1 MYNQFM
7 NHLHKFII
15 ILLLFTESLT
25 ATSEVKKVTLQLSWF
40 DQFQFAGY
48 YIAKEK
54 GFYKELGLD
63 VEIKPFKFGIDIPKE
78 VSNNTIDF
86 AIGREALILDRA
98 KHKNIVA
105 LYALFQASPLVLLT
119 TKESKINSIS
129 DFKNKRIMTTIAN
142 ASEVSL
148 KAMLKS
154 KNVDLEDLNFL
165 KHTHN
170 INDLIEKNTDIM
182 SAYTSKSPFIL
193 QNKGISYNMFA
204 PKEYGFD
211 MYSDLLFTSEHLI
224 SNELKMVKAF
234 KKASLKGW
242 EYAYSNIEE
251 SVDLILSKY
260 NTQNLSKEELIFEGK
275 ELKKLSFYNTS
286 KLGNIDKSKLKRIAD
301 LYNVM
306 GLLENRVD
314 INEFVY
320 NENIN
325 NINLTEKEKKYLK
338 EKKHITMCIDPNAMP
353 FEKFDENGKHIGM
366 TADYYDIF
374 RNNLKT
380 DITVLKT
387 KTWSESLENVKTR
400 KCDILS
406 LARET
411 SSRKEYLNFTVP
423 YLSVPIVIATKLNVP
438 FINNIEDIKNKRV
451 GIVKGYP
458 YAELLKNKYPNL
470 IMVEVEN
477 IQDGLM
483 RVNEDEL
490 YGYIGMLPSISLQ
503 FQKGLLANLKIAG
516 KLDES
521 SDLGVAV
528 RNDDQILLNVLNKA
542 VKSVN
547 IKKQQEILNNWVS
560 IKYEK
565 GTDYRL
571 VWQILGFVFIII
583 LLFLYRH
590 YILKKANNNLEY
602 LVKEKTKE
610 ISEINRSLEDRI
622 VLEVEKSRKIEEKL
636 FQSEKLASMGE
647 MIGNIAHQ
655 WRQPLSVISTGVT
668 GMKLQKEY
676 GALTDDMFNS
686 TCDAIGN
693 NAQYLSK
700 TIDDFRDFIKGE
712 KNKKIFTLTNDINSF
727 LLLVDGTI
735 KSNNIS
741 IVLELDDDIKINGY
755 ANELIQCFINIFN
768 NAKDSLNEKNVDNK
782 LIFISSY
789 LENDKAVI
797 KIKDNAGGIPANV
810 LPRIYE
816 PYFTTKQQSQGT
828 GLGLYMTYN
837 LIVDGMNGTIESN
850 NVSYKYEEID
860 YTGAQFTITLPI
872 S

>member
-1 MYNQFM
+1 M
-7 NHLHKFII
+7 NYLHRFII
-15 ILLLFTESLT
+15 ILLLFTQSLT

-154 KNVDLEDLNFL
+154 KNVELEDLNFL

-170 INDLIEKNTDIM
+170 INDLIEKNTDII

-275 ELKKLSFYNTS
+275 ELKKLSFYNTNI
-286 KLGNIDKSKLKRIAD
+286 LGNIDKNKLKRIAD

-338 EKKHITMCIDPNAMP
+338 EKKNIIMCIDPNAMP

-438 FINNIEDIKNKRV
+438 FINNMEDIKNKRV
-451 GIVKGYP
+451 GITKGYP

-521 SDLGVAV
+521 LDLGVAV

-735 KSNNIS
+735 KSNDIS

>member
-1 MYNQFM
+1 M
-7 NHLHKFII
+7 NYLHKFII
-15 ILLLFTESLT
+15 ILLLFTQSLT

-119 TKESKINSIS
+119 TKESKINSIN

-148 KAMLKS
+148 KAMLNS

-165 KHTHN
+165 KHTHD

-224 SNELKMVKAF
+224 SNEPKMVKAF
-234 KKASLKGW
+234 KRASLKGW

-275 ELKKLSFYNTS
+275 ELKKLSFYNTNN
-286 KLGNIDKSKLKRIAD
+286 LGNIDKNKLKRIAD

-306 GLLENRVD
+306 GLLDNQVD
-314 INEFVY
+314 INEFIY

-338 EKKHITMCIDPNAMP
+338 EKKNIIMCIDPNAMP

-411 SSRKEYLNFTVP
+411 SSRKNYLNFSVP
-423 YLSVPIVIATKLNVP
+423 YLNVPIVIATKLNVP

-451 GIVKGYP
+451 GIVKGYS

-483 RVNEDEL
+483 KVNEGEL

-521 SDLGVAV
+521 SHLGVAV

-676 GALTDDMFNS
+676 GALSDDMFNS

-735 KSNNIS
+735 KSNDIS
-741 IVLELDDDIKINGY
+741 IVLELDDNIKINGY

-768 NAKDSLNEKNVDNK
+768 NAKDSLNEKNVDDK

-797 KIKDNAGGIPANV
+797 KIKDNAGGIPENV
-810 LPRIYE
+810 LPRIFE

-850 NVSYKYEEID
+850 NTSYKYEQTE